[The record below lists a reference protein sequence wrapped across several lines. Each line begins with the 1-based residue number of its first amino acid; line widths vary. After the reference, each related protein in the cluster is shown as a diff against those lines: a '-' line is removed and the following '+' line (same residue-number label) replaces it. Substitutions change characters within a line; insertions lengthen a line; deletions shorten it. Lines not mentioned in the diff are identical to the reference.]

1 VLLSIQQHSW
11 RRSLSRVA
19 SAFRRVFTKMQSI
32 ILRSTDLGEQ
42 DLRNIARPLRVY
54 RLNLGPVNSLPTAVK
69 RRFP

>member
-1 VLLSIQQHSW
+1 
-11 RRSLSRVA
+11 
-19 SAFRRVFTKMQSI
+19 MQSV